1 MKSPFFNTEI
11 INTVTLF
18 FLSFLH
24 SFFKRKWNKL
34 FFFKNIFYQL
44 IAIQFQCSAIRNFS
58 FQFGMKKYTFQTIFK
73 CFYKYFPSLFIQN
86 TIVYLFSKCF
96 STCSL
101 LLLTKSKIVLK
112 TITGLNT
119 SLKSRLNENLPS
131 DGSCKKLILWS
142 KCVW

>member
-18 FLSFLH
+18 SLSFLH

-86 TIVYLFSKCF
+86 TIVYLFFKMLFNLQSSIIDQVKN
-96 STCSL
+96 CS
-101 LLLTKSKIVLK
+101 V
-112 TITGLNT
+112 NT

>member
-1 MKSPFFNTEI
+1 MHNYNSTVFSYMKSPFFNTEI

-18 FLSFLH
+18 SLSFLH

-86 TIVYLFSKCF
+86 TIVYLFFKMLFNLQSSIIDQVKN
-96 STCSL
+96 CS
-101 LLLTKSKIVLK
+101 
-112 TITGLNT
+112 
-119 SLKSRLNENLPS
+119 ENNNWF
-131 DGSCKKLILWS
+131 KHFAQIQT
-142 KCVW
+142 